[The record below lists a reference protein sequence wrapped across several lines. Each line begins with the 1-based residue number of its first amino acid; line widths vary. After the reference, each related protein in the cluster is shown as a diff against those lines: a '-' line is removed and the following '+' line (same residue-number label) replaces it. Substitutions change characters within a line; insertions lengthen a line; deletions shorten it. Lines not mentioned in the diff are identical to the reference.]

1 MSDAV
6 KPEDTKAV
14 AAEPPKPTGAEEV
27 APVPETVVAPVP
39 ETVVAPVTTSDDVT
53 PVGADKPAEETP
65 AVEEKKEDDKPEP
78 KEITQGTLSR
88 FPSGLMA

>member
-6 KPEDTKAV
+6 KPEDTKPV
-14 AAEPPKPTGAEEV
+14 AAEPPKPTGVEE
-27 APVPETVVAPVP
+27 VAPVP

-53 PVGADKPAEETP
+53 PVAADKPVEETP

-78 KEITQGTLSR
+78 KEITQGTLSK

>member
-6 KPEDTKAV
+6 KPEDTKPV
-14 AAEPPKPTGAEEV
+14 AAEPPKPTEAEEV
-27 APVPETVVAPVP
+27 APVPETVVAPV
-39 ETVVAPVTTSDDVT
+39 TTSEDVT
-53 PVGADKPAEETP
+53 PIAADKPAEETP

-78 KEITQGTLSR
+78 KEITQGTLSK